1 MRQTCS
7 ISSEHIKKGNIGN
20 YYEWLYLQHA
30 CPVKVHSNHL
40 QCYGQT
46 TACPDYVCSNPMQLC
61 THSKL
66 VLDFT
71 LIWNVTFVLYLCT
84 STCNETIQF
93 CSYVVEVITTML
105 NAMSYMSYIVAPQY
119 ISLLYSETMSELTL
133 LTIDNSKHICDS
145 NRQCSTFNLQE
156 PWQVKWKQGRN

>member
-1 MRQTCS
+1 MNGCISNMHVQSKSIPTTCNVMDKLLHVQT
-7 ISSEHIKKGNIGN
+7 
-20 YYEWLYLQHA
+20 
-30 CPVKVHSNHL
+30 
-40 QCYGQT
+40 
-46 TACPDYVCSNPMQLC
+46 VCSNPMQLC